1 MLSEMLT
8 PSQFFSTLQKL
19 FITRTILEKKKNKMK
34 CFRQL
39 NGTATV
45 LDNHCLEESWIS

>member
-8 PSQFFSTLQKL
+8 PSQFFLGATKIVHNKNNLGG
-19 FITRTILEKKKNKMK
+19 KNKMR

-39 NGTATV
+39 NGAATV